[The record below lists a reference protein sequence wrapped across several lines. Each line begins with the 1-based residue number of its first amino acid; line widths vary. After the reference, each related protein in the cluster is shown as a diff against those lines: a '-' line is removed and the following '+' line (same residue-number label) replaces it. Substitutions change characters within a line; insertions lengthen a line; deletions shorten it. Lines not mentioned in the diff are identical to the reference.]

1 MVDLTGTSHNGLNT
15 RMEDDMTYEYPE
27 SSTPSTSGGTSTAQ
41 TARDEASNIA
51 QNAAQSTQH
60 LAGEAKAQVK
70 DVAAEAGRQGKDL
83 LTQGRS
89 QLTAQASEQKTRAA
103 GGIRTFGSQL
113 EQMAGAA
120 EGGIAADV
128 ARTVA
133 QRTTGL
139 ATWLD
144 EREPADLVEEVKEFA
159 RRRPGTFLAIAAGA
173 GLLAGRLMRG
183 VKDASGTGDDT
194 SATHRA
200 PGAPSTPATLAG
212 TYAEPTVGTSSGAGT
227 YGTGYTTGSGTYGSG
242 TYGSGSG
249 TYGSGTVGGPAPVA
263 GTAATTPLDEGYGT
277 STGDPTYGVEAEENR

>member
-1 MVDLTGTSHNGLNT
+1 
-15 RMEDDMTYEYPE
+15 MTYEYPE

-83 LTQGRS
+83 LAQGRT
-89 QLTAQASEQKTRAA
+89 QLTAQASEQKTRAV

-120 EGGIAADV
+120 EGGVAADV

-144 EREPADLVEEVKEFA
+144 QREPADLVEEVKEFA

-194 SATHRA
+194 PATHRA

-212 TYAEPTVGTSSGAGT
+212 GTYAEPTTGTYGGSGTYDTPGTGYGTGT
-227 YGTGYTTGSGTYGSG
+227 YGTGTGTYDTGTGTGTGTYGS
-242 TYGSGSG
+242 S
-249 TYGSGTVGGPAPVA
+249 TVGGSTPVT

>member
-1 MVDLTGTSHNGLNT
+1 
-15 RMEDDMTYEYPE
+15 MTYEYPE
-27 SSTPSTSGGTSTAQ
+27 STTPSASGGSSTAQ
-41 TARDEASNIA
+41 TARDEASDIA

-113 EQMAGAA
+113 EDMAGAA
-120 EGGIAADV
+120 EGGLAADV

-133 QRTTGL
+133 QRTSGL

-144 EREPADLVEEVKEFA
+144 EREPGDLVEEIKDFA

-173 GLLAGRLMRG
+173 GLLAGRLTRG
-183 VKDASGTGDDT
+183 VKDASSGSTGDDT

-212 TYAEPTVGTSSGAGT
+212 TGSVAGGTYAEPAAGA
-227 YGTGYTTGSGTYGSG
+227 YGTGSGAYGGTGTGTNAA
-242 TYGSGSG
+242 SGSG
-249 TYGSGTVGGPAPVA
+249 YGTDTYASGTVGGPAPVA
-263 GTAATTPLDEGYGT
+263 GTAPTTPLDEGYGT
-277 STGDPTYGVEAEENR
+277 VTGDPTYGVEAEENR